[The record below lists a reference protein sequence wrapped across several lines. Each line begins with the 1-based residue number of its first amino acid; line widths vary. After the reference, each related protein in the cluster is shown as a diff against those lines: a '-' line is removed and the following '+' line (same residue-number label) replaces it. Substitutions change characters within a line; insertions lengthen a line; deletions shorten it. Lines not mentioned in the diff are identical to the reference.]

1 MSDAHRELTSRSTH
15 ETIRRQAKRWLKEIE
30 AGDTEA
36 IARFRKLIPNHAAV
50 PKLREVQ
57 HALARGY
64 GLPNWAALKQELIAR
79 EAAARGHAALVALFL
94 EKSALRYGVRPGT
107 QSWGEY
113 EADRPARG
121 ALAQRLLERHP
132 EIIGDSIHTAVAA
145 HDLDAVHDF
154 LGKDAALADK
164 PSGFDGWTPLI
175 RLAFARLPNET
186 LSRNAVAIAQLL
198 LDHGAAANAFW
209 SDGSNQFTPL
219 TGVIGGGEGNQP
231 PHPQAEALARLL
243 IDRGADPV
251 NGQALYNSSL
261 GADDVTWLDLLWSET
276 EKRGEIGRWH
286 EPVRELPAPPL
297 DYLLGNAVPRQPKR
311 AAWLLAHGASAQAL
325 NAYSKQS
332 LVKQAM
338 LDGRSDL
345 VRLLIDNG
353 ASPIKLY
360 GQEAFTAATA
370 RGDEAEAERLLAG
383 NPEFLLSPAP
393 LFVAIRQGKP
403 RIAALALRLGVSPD
417 AQTRDGIR
425 ALHEAAGSDA
435 IEIVA
440 LLIEAGAEIDPIE
453 RRYGSTPLGW
463 ARHQGASAAQIYLA
477 SRSRDIQALCEAA
490 EIERLEALFA
500 EEPAL
505 ANTPARSGEPP
516 LFCLPDDDASACDL
530 VEFLLAAG
538 ADPAVR
544 NAEGLTLAQVAHKRG
559 LLDAAALLETSLL
572 PSGIP
577 LRNTCGGSWW
587 V

>member
-1 MSDAHRELTSRSTH
+1 MSDPTRELTPRSTL

-30 AGDTEA
+30 AGEAEA
-36 IARFRKLIPNHAAV
+36 IARFRKLIPNHAGAA
-50 PKLREVQ
+50 KLREVQ
-57 HALARGY
+57 HALARDY
-64 GLPNWAALKQELIAR
+64 GLANWAALKQELATR

-132 EIIGDSIHTAVAA
+132 EIVRDGIHTAVAA
-145 HDLDAVHDF
+145 HDLDAVSTLLRD
-154 LGKDAALADK
+154 DAGLADK
-164 PSGFDGWTPLI
+164 PSEFDDWRPLV
-175 RLAFARLPNET
+175 RLAFTRLPNEA
-186 LSRNAVAIAQLL
+186 LSRNAVAIALLL
-198 LDHGAAANAFW
+198 LDHGADPNALF
-209 SDGSNQFTPL
+209 SDGTNHFTPL
-219 TGVIGGGEGNQP
+219 TGVIGGGESNQP

-243 IDRGADPV
+243 IDRGADPL

-261 GADDVTWLDLLWSET
+261 GADDVFWLDLLWSET
-276 EKRGEIGRWH
+276 DKRGETGRWR

-345 VRLLIDNG
+345 VRLLVDHG
-353 ASPIKLY
+353 ASPIELS
-360 GQEAFTAATA
+360 GQEAFTAAIA
-370 RGDEAEAERLLAG
+370 RGDEIEARRLLEG

-393 LFVAIRQGKP
+393 FFVAIRQGKP
-403 RIAALALRLGVSPD
+403 EIAALALRLGVSPD
-417 AQTRDGIR
+417 AQTRDGVR

-440 LLIEAGAEIDPIE
+440 LLVEAGAEIDPIE

-463 ARHQGASAAQIYLA
+463 ARHQGASATQVYLA
-477 SRSRDIQALCEAA
+477 SRSHDIQALCEAA
-490 EIERLEALFA
+490 EIERLETLFA
-500 EEPAL
+500 EAPAL
-505 ANTPARSGEPP
+505 TNAPARSGQPP
-516 LFCLPDDDASACDL
+516 LFCLPEDDTSACDL

-538 ADPAVR
+538 ADPTVR
-544 NAEGLTLAQVAHKRG
+544 NAQGLTPAQVARKQG
-559 LLDAAALLETSLL
+559 LLDAAALLEAPLL
-572 PSGIP
+572 PSH
-577 LRNTCGGSWW
+577 
-587 V
+587 

>member
-1 MSDAHRELTSRSTH
+1 MSDPTRNLTPRSNL

-30 AGDTEA
+30 AGDGEA
-36 IARFRKLIPNHAAV
+36 IARFRKLIPNHAGK

-57 HALARGY
+57 HALARDY
-64 GLPNWAALKQELIAR
+64 GQANWAALKQELAAR
-79 EAAARGHAALVALFL
+79 EVAARGHAALVALFL

-132 EIIGDSIHTAVAA
+132 EIIGDNLHTAVAA
-145 HDLDAVHDF
+145 HDLDAVSAF
-154 LGKDAALADK
+154 LGKDATLASQ
-164 PSGFDGWTPLI
+164 PSEFDGWTPLV
-175 RLAFARLPNET
+175 RLAFTRLPNEA
-186 LSRNAVAIAQLL
+186 LSRNGVAIAQLL
-198 LDHGAAANAFW
+198 LDHGADPNALF
-209 SDGSNQFTPL
+209 SDGTNHFTPL
-219 TGVIGGGEGNQP
+219 TGIIGGGESGQP

-243 IDRGADPV
+243 IAHGADPL

-276 EKRGEIGRWH
+276 EKRGETQRWH

-311 AAWLLAHGASAQAL
+311 ATWLLAHGARAQAL

-345 VRLLIDNG
+345 VRLLVDNG
-353 ASPIKLY
+353 ASPVELG
-360 GQEAFTAATA
+360 GQEAFTAAVA
-370 RGDEAEAERLLAG
+370 RGDEAEARRLLAG

-403 RIAALALRLGVSPD
+403 EIAALALRLGVSPD
-417 AQTRDGIR
+417 AETRDGVR

-440 LLIEAGAEIDPIE
+440 LLVEAGAEIDPIE
-453 RRYGSTPLGW
+453 RRYGSTPLSW
-463 ARHQGASAAQIYLA
+463 ARHQGSSAAQIYLA
-477 SRSRDIQALCEAA
+477 SRSRDIEALCEAA

-500 EEPAL
+500 EDPAL
-505 ANTPARSGEPP
+505 ANALARSGEPP
-516 LFCLPDDDASACDL
+516 LFCLPDDDTSACDL
-530 VEFLLAAG
+530 VEFLLTAG

-544 NAEGLTLAQVAHKRG
+544 NADGLMPAQAARKRG
-559 LLDAAALLETSLL
+559 LLDAAVLLEALVLAPGEKT
-572 PSGIP
+572 PA
-577 LRNTCGGSWW
+577 GG
-587 V
+587 

>member
-1 MSDAHRELTSRSTH
+1 MSDATRELTPRSTL

-30 AGDTEA
+30 AGDGEA
-36 IARFRKLIPNHAAV
+36 IARFRKLVSGHAGA

-57 HALARGY
+57 HALARDY
-64 GLPNWAALKQELIAR
+64 GFSNWAALKHEFATR
-79 EAAARGHAALVALFL
+79 EAATRGHAALVALFL

-132 EIIGDSIHTAVAA
+132 EIIGDSIHAAVAA
-145 HDLDAVHDF
+145 HDLDTVSAF
-154 LGKDAALADK
+154 LAKDAKLADQ
-164 PSGFDGWTPLI
+164 PNEFDGWTPLV
-175 RLAFARLPNET
+175 RLAFTRLPNGA
-186 LSRNAVAIAQLL
+186 LSRNAIAIAQLL
-198 LDHGAAANAFW
+198 FDHGADPNALF
-209 SDGSNQFTPL
+209 SDGANHFTPL
-219 TGVIGGGEGNQP
+219 TGVIGGGESNQP
-231 PHPQAEALARLL
+231 PHPQALALARLL
-243 IDRGADPV
+243 IARGADPL

-276 EKRGEIGRWH
+276 EKRGETQRWH

-297 DYLLGNAVPRQPKR
+297 DYLLGNAVPRQPRR
-311 AAWLLAHGASAQAL
+311 AAWLLAHGANARAL

-345 VRLLIDNG
+345 VSLLVDNG
-353 ASPIKLY
+353 ASPVQLD
-360 GQEAFTAATA
+360 GQEAFTAAVA
-370 RGDEAEAERLLAG
+370 RGDEDEARRLLAG

-403 RIAALALRLGVSPD
+403 EIAALALRLGVSPN
-417 AQTRDGIR
+417 AQLRDGVC

-435 IEIVA
+435 LEVVA
-440 LLIEAGAEIDPIE
+440 LLVERGAEIDPIE

-463 ARHQGASAAQIYLA
+463 ARHQDSSAAQIYLA
-477 SRSRDIQALCEAA
+477 SRSRDVEALCEAA

-500 EEPAL
+500 EDPAL
-505 ANTPARSGEPP
+505 ANAPARSGEPP
-516 LFCLPDDDASACDL
+516 LFCLPDDDTSACDL

-538 ADPAVR
+538 ADPTMR
-544 NAEGLTLAQVAHKRG
+544 NAGGLTPAQVARERG
-559 LLDAAALLETSLL
+559 LLDAAVLLEAALL
-572 PSGIP
+572 PSGGKTP
-577 LRNTCGGSWW
+577 ARG
-587 V
+587 

>member
-1 MSDAHRELTSRSTH
+1 MSDAPRELTSRSTH

-30 AGDTEA
+30 AGDAEA

-94 EKSALRYGVRPGT
+94 EKSALR
-107 QSWGEY
+107 
-113 EADRPARG
+113 
-121 ALAQRLLERHP
+121 
-132 EIIGDSIHTAVAA
+132 
-145 HDLDAVHDF
+145 
-154 LGKDAALADK
+154 
-164 PSGFDGWTPLI
+164 
-175 RLAFARLPNET
+175 
-186 LSRNAVAIAQLL
+186 
-198 LDHGAAANAFW
+198 
-209 SDGSNQFTPL
+209 
-219 TGVIGGGEGNQP
+219 
-231 PHPQAEALARLL
+231 
-243 IDRGADPV
+243 
-251 NGQALYNSSL
+251 
-261 GADDVTWLDLLWSET
+261 
-276 EKRGEIGRWH
+276 
-286 EPVRELPAPPL
+286 
-297 DYLLGNAVPRQPKR
+297 
-311 AAWLLAHGASAQAL
+311 
-325 NAYSKQS
+325 
-332 LVKQAM
+332 
-338 LDGRSDL
+338 
-345 VRLLIDNG
+345 
-353 ASPIKLY
+353 
-360 GQEAFTAATA
+360 
-370 RGDEAEAERLLAG
+370 
-383 NPEFLLSPAP
+383 
-393 LFVAIRQGKP
+393 
-403 RIAALALRLGVSPD
+403 LGVSPD
-417 AQTRDGIR
+417 AETRDGIR

-544 NAEGLTLAQVAHKRG
+544 NAEGMTPAQAARKRG
-559 LLDAAALLETSLL
+559 LLDAAALLAARLL
-572 PSGIP
+572 PLWIP

>member
-1 MSDAHRELTSRSTH
+1 MSDPSRDLTPRSNL

-36 IARFRKLIPNHAAV
+36 LARFRKLMPGHAGA

-57 HALARGY
+57 HALARDY
-64 GLPNWAALKQELIAR
+64 GLASWAALKQELTTR

-132 EIIGDSIHTAVAA
+132 DIASDSIHTAIAA
-145 HDLDAVHDF
+145 HDLDAVSAF
-154 LGKDAALADK
+154 LHKDAALADR
-164 PSGFDGWTPLI
+164 PSGFDGWTPLV
-175 RLAFARLPNET
+175 RLAFTRLPNEA
-186 LSRNAVAIAQLL
+186 LSRNAVAITQLL
-198 LDHGAAANAFW
+198 LDHGADPNALF
-209 SDGSNQFTPL
+209 SDGSNHFTPL
-219 TGVIGGGEGNQP
+219 TGVIGGGESGQP
-231 PHPQAEALARLL
+231 PHPQAEELARLL
-243 IDRGADPV
+243 IVRGADPV

-276 EKRGEIGRWH
+276 DKRGETQRWR

-311 AAWLLAHGASAQAL
+311 AAWLLAHGADAQAL

-332 LVKQAM
+332 LVRQAM
-338 LDGRSDL
+338 IDGRSDL
-345 VRLLIDNG
+345 VRLLVDNG
-353 ASPIKLY
+353 ASPVVLD
-360 GQEAFTAATA
+360 GQEAFTAAIA
-370 RGDEAEAERLLAG
+370 RGDEAEARRLLESD
-383 NPEFLLSPAP
+383 PEFLLSPAP

-403 RIAALALRLGVSPD
+403 EIAMLALRLGVSPD
-417 AQTRDGIR
+417 AQTRDGVR

-440 LLIEAGAEIDPIE
+440 LLVKAGAEIDPIE

-463 ARHQGASAAQIYLA
+463 ARHQSASAAQIYLA
-477 SRSRDIQALCEAA
+477 SRSRDVEALCQAA

-500 EEPAL
+500 EDAAL
-505 ANTPARSGEPP
+505 ANAPARSAEPP
-516 LFCLPDDDASACDL
+516 LFCLPDDDTSACDL
-530 VEFLLAAG
+530 VDFLLGAG
-538 ADPAVR
+538 ADPTVR
-544 NAEGLTLAQVAHKRG
+544 NAEGLTPAQVARKRG
-559 LLDAAALLETSLL
+559 LLDATALIESVLL
-572 PSGIP
+572 PSGEKVAA
-577 LRNTCGGSWW
+577 RSADG
-587 V
+587 

>member
-1 MSDAHRELTSRSTH
+1 MSDPSRELTSRSTL

-30 AGDTEA
+30 AGDGEA
-36 IARFRKLIPNHAAV
+36 IARFRKLIPNHAGVA
-50 PKLREVQ
+50 KLREVQ
-57 HALARGY
+57 HALARDY
-64 GLPNWAALKQELIAR
+64 GLSNWAALKQELAAR

-132 EIIGDSIHTAVAA
+132 EIARDSLHTAVAA
-145 HDLDAVHDF
+145 HDLDAVGAF
-154 LGKDAALADK
+154 LRKDAALSDK
-164 PSGFDGWTPLI
+164 PSEFDGWTPLV
-175 RLAFARLPNET
+175 RLAFTRLPNEA

-198 LDHGAAANAFW
+198 LDHGADPNALF
-209 SDGSNQFTPL
+209 SDGSNHFTPL
-219 TGVIGGGEGNQP
+219 TGVIGGGESNQP

-243 IDRGADPV
+243 IARGADPV

-261 GADDVTWLDLLWSET
+261 GADDVIWLDLLWSET
-276 EKRGEIGRWH
+276 DKRSETQRWR

-311 AAWLLAHGASAQAL
+311 AAWLIAHGADAQAL

-332 LVKQAM
+332 LIKQAM

-345 VRLLIDNG
+345 VRLLVDNG
-353 ASPIKLY
+353 ASPVQLD
-360 GQEAFTAATA
+360 GQDAFTAAVA
-370 RGDEAEAERLLAG
+370 RGDEAEARQLLSGDPDFVA
-383 NPEFLLSPAP
+383 SPAP

-403 RIAALALRLGVSPD
+403 EIAALALRLGVSPD
-417 AQTRDGIR
+417 ARTRDGVR

-435 IEIVA
+435 IGIVA
-440 LLIEAGAEIDPIE
+440 LLAEAGAEIDPIE

-477 SRSRDIQALCEAA
+477 SRSRDVEALCQAA

-505 ANTPARSGEPP
+505 ANAPARSGEPP
-516 LFCLPDDDASACDL
+516 LFCLPDDDTSACDL

-538 ADPAVR
+538 AEPAVR
-544 NAEGLTLAQVAHKRG
+544 NGEGLTPAQIARKRG
-559 LLDAAALLETSLL
+559 LLDAAASLENSLL
-572 PSGIP
+572 PRDSSAQG
-577 LRNTCGGSWW
+577 
-587 V
+587 

>member
-1 MSDAHRELTSRSTH
+1 MSDPARELTSRSTL

-30 AGDTEA
+30 AGDVQA
-36 IARFRKLIPNHAAV
+36 LDRFRKLIPNHAGVA
-50 PKLREVQ
+50 KLREVQ
-57 HALARGY
+57 HALARDY
-64 GLPNWAALKQELIAR
+64 GLASWAALKQELITR
-79 EAAARGHAALVALFL
+79 EAAAQGHAALVALFL

-132 EIIGDSIHTAVAA
+132 EIVRDNIHAAVAA
-145 HDLDAVHDF
+145 HDLDAVSA
-154 LGKDAALADK
+154 LLRKDAALSDK
-164 PSGFDGWTPLI
+164 PREFDGWTPLV
-175 RLAFARLPNET
+175 RLAFTRLPNEA

-198 LDHGAAANAFW
+198 LDHGADPNALF
-209 SDGSNQFTPL
+209 SDGSNHFTPL
-219 TGVIGGGEGNQP
+219 TGVIGGGESNQP
-231 PHPQAEALARLL
+231 PHPQTEALARLL
-243 IDRGADPV
+243 IARGADPV

-261 GADDVTWLDLLWSET
+261 GADDVIWLDLLWSET
-276 EKRGEIGRWH
+276 DKRSETQRWH

-311 AAWLLAHGASAQAL
+311 AAWLIAHGADAQAL

-338 LDGRSDL
+338 LDGRDDL
-345 VRLLIDNG
+345 VRLLVENG
-353 ASPIKLY
+353 ASPVQLD
-360 GQEAFTAATA
+360 GQDAFTAAVA
-370 RGDEAEAERLLAG
+370 RGDEAEARRLLSGDPDLVA
-383 NPEFLLSPAP
+383 SPAP
-393 LFVAIRQGKP
+393 LFVAIRQDKP
-403 RIAALALRLGVSPD
+403 EIAALALHLGVSPD
-417 AQTRDGIR
+417 ARTRDGVR

-440 LLIEAGAEIDPIE
+440 LLVEAGAEIDPVE

-477 SRSRDIQALCEAA
+477 SRSRDVEALCQAA

-505 ANTPARSGEPP
+505 ANAPARSGEPP
-516 LFCLPDDDASACDL
+516 LFCLPDDDTSACDL

-538 ADPAVR
+538 AEPAVR
-544 NAEGLTLAQVAHKRG
+544 NGEGLTPAQIARKRG
-559 LLDAAALLETSLL
+559 LLDAAASLENSLL
-572 PSGIP
+572 PRDSSAQG
-577 LRNTCGGSWW
+577 
-587 V
+587 

>member
-1 MSDAHRELTSRSTH
+1 MSDPTRELTPRSTL

-36 IARFRKLIPNHAAV
+36 IARFRKLMPGHAGGA
-50 PKLREVQ
+50 KLREVQ
-57 HALARGY
+57 HALARDY
-64 GLPNWAALKQELIAR
+64 GLASWAALKQELTTR
-79 EAAARGHAALVALFL
+79 EVVARGHAALVALFL

-132 EIIGDSIHTAVAA
+132 EIVSDSIYTAVAA
-145 HDLDAVHDF
+145 HDLDAVHAF
-154 LGKDAALADK
+154 LGKNAALADR
-164 PSGFDGWTPLI
+164 PSEFDGWTPLV
-175 RLAFARLPNET
+175 RLAFTRLPNEA
-186 LSRNAVAIAQLL
+186 LSRNATAIAQLL
-198 LDHGAAANAFW
+198 LDHGADPNALF
-209 SDGSNQFTPL
+209 SDGTNHFTPL
-219 TGVIGGGEGNQP
+219 TGVIGGGESAQP

-243 IDRGADPV
+243 IARGADPL

-276 EKRGEIGRWH
+276 EKRGQTGRWH

-311 AAWLLAHGASAQAL
+311 AAWLLAHGANARAL
-325 NAYSKQS
+325 NAYSRQS

-345 VRLLIDNG
+345 VQLLVDNG
-353 ASPIKLY
+353 ASPVELS
-360 GQEAFTAATA
+360 GQEAVTAAVA
-370 RGDEAEAERLLAG
+370 RCDEAEARRLLTG
-383 NPEFLLSPAP
+383 NPEFLLNPAP
-393 LFVAIRQGKP
+393 LLVGIRQGKLEV
-403 RIAALALRLGVSPD
+403 AALALRLGVSPD
-417 AQTRDGIR
+417 AQTRDGVR

-440 LLIEAGAEIDPIE
+440 LLVEAGAEIDPIE

-477 SRSRDIQALCEAA
+477 SRSRDVEALCQAA
-490 EIERLEALFA
+490 EIERLGALFA
-500 EEPAL
+500 DDPTL
-505 ANTPARSGEPP
+505 ANAPARSGQPP
-516 LFCLPDDDASACDL
+516 LFCLPDDDTSACDL

-538 ADPAVR
+538 ADPLAR
-544 NAEGLTLAQVAHKRG
+544 NAEELTPAQAARKQG

-572 PSGIP
+572 PSGEKVAA
-577 LRNTCGGSWW
+577 RSADG
-587 V
+587 

>member
-1 MSDAHRELTSRSTH
+1 MSDATRELTSRSTL

-30 AGDTEA
+30 AGDTET
-36 IARFRKLIPNHAAV
+36 IARFRKLIPNHAGA

-57 HALARGY
+57 HALARDY

-79 EAAARGHAALVALFL
+79 EAAARGHATLVALFL

-132 EIIGDSIHTAVAA
+132 DIARDSIHTAVAA
-145 HDLDAVHDF
+145 HDLDAVSA
-154 LGKDAALADK
+154 LLRKDAALSNK
-164 PSGFDGWTPLI
+164 PSEFDGWTPLV
-175 RLAFARLPNET
+175 RLAFTRLPNEA

-198 LDHGAAANAFW
+198 LDHGADPNALF
-209 SDGSNQFTPL
+209 SDGSNHFTPL

-231 PHPQAEALARLL
+231 PHPRAEALARLL
-243 IDRGADPV
+243 IARGADPL

-261 GADDVTWLDLLWSET
+261 GADDVTWLDLLWNET
-276 EKRGEIGRWH
+276 EKRGEIGRWR

-311 AAWLLAHGASAQAL
+311 AAWLLAHGADAHAL
-325 NAYSKQS
+325 NAYSQQS

-345 VRLLIDNG
+345 VRLLVDNG
-353 ASPIKLY
+353 ASPVELH
-360 GQEAFTAATA
+360 GQEAFTAAVA
-370 RGDEAEAERLLAG
+370 RGDEIQARQLLAG

-403 RIAALALRLGVSPD
+403 EIAALALRLGVSPD
-417 AQTRDGIR
+417 AQTRDGVR

-440 LLIEAGAEIDPIE
+440 LLVEASAQIDPIE
-453 RRYGSTPLGW
+453 RRYRSTPLGW

-477 SRSRDIQALCEAA
+477 SRSSDIQALCEAA
-490 EIERLEALFA
+490 EIERLEALIA

-505 ANTPARSGEPP
+505 ATAPARSGEAP
-516 LFCLPDDDASACDL
+516 LFCLPDDDISACDL
-530 VEFLLAAG
+530 VDFLLAAG
-538 ADPAVR
+538 ADPKVR
-544 NAEGLTLAQVAHKRG
+544 NAEELTPAEVARKRG
-559 LLDAAALLETSLL
+559 LLDAAALIEASLL
-572 PSGIP
+572 PSGEKVAA
-577 LRNTCGGSWW
+577 RSADG
-587 V
+587 

>member
-1 MSDAHRELTSRSTH
+1 MSDATRELTSRSTL

-36 IARFRKLIPNHAAV
+36 LARFRRLIPNHAGA

-57 HALARGY
+57 HALARDY
-64 GLPNWAALKQELIAR
+64 GLANWAALKQELAAR
-79 EAAARGHAALVALFL
+79 EVAARGHAALVALFL

-107 QSWGEY
+107 QSWGGY

-132 EIIGDSIHTAVAA
+132 EIVRDSIHTAIAA
-145 HDLDAVHDF
+145 HDLDAVSTF
-154 LGKDAALADK
+154 LRKDAALADK
-164 PSGFDGWTPLI
+164 PSGFDGWTPLV
-175 RLAFARLPNET
+175 RLAFTRLPNEA

-198 LDHGAAANAFW
+198 LDHGADSNALF
-209 SDGSNQFTPL
+209 SDGTNHFTPL
-219 TGVIGGGEGNQP
+219 TGVIGGGESNQP
-231 PHPQAEALARLL
+231 PHPQAQALARLL
-243 IDRGADPV
+243 IARGADPV

-276 EKRGEIGRWH
+276 QKRSETRRWH
-286 EPVRELPAPPL
+286 EPVRELPASPL

-353 ASPIKLY
+353 ASPIKLD
-360 GQEAFTAATA
+360 GQEAFTAAVA
-370 RGDEAEAERLLAG
+370 RGDEPEARRLLVG
-383 NPEFLLSPAP
+383 NPEFLREPVP

-403 RIAALALRLGVSPD
+403 QIAALALRLGVSPD
-417 AQTRDGIR
+417 AQTHDGVR

-435 IEIVA
+435 IGIVA
-440 LLIEAGAEIDPIE
+440 LLVEAGAEIDPIE
-453 RRYGSTPLGW
+453 RRFGSTPLGW

-477 SRSRDIQALCEAA
+477 SRSSDIQALCEAA

-505 ANTPARSGEPP
+505 ANAPARSGEPP
-516 LFCLPDDDASACDL
+516 LFCLPDDDTSACDL

-538 ADPAVR
+538 ADPAAR
-544 NAEGLTLAQVAHKRG
+544 NAEGLMPAQVARKRG
-559 LLDAAALLETSLL
+559 LLDAATLIEASLL
-572 PSGIP
+572 PSGEKVAA
-577 LRNTCGGSWW
+577 RSADG
-587 V
+587 

>member
-1 MSDAHRELTSRSTH
+1 MSDATRELTPRSTL

-30 AGDTEA
+30 AGDAEA
-36 IARFRKLIPNHAAV
+36 LARFRKLIPNHAGAA
-50 PKLREVQ
+50 KLREVQ
-57 HALARGY
+57 HALARDY
-64 GLPNWAALKQELIAR
+64 GLASWAALKQELAAR
-79 EAAARGHAALVALFL
+79 EAATRGHATLVALFL

-132 EIIGDSIHTAVAA
+132 EIARDSLHTAVAA
-145 HDLDAVHDF
+145 HDLDTVSAV
-154 LGKDAALADK
+154 LRKDATLADK
-164 PSGFDGWTPLI
+164 PSAFDGWTPLI
-175 RLAFARLPNET
+175 RLAFTRLPSEA

-198 LDHGAAANAFW
+198 LDHGADPNALF
-209 SDGSNQFTPL
+209 SDGTNHFTPL
-219 TGVIGGGEGNQP
+219 TGVIGGGESNQP
-231 PHPQAEALARLL
+231 PHPQADALARLL
-243 IDRGADPV
+243 IARGADPL

-261 GADDVTWLDLLWSET
+261 GADDVTWLDLLWNET
-276 EKRGEIGRWH
+276 EKRGEGARWR

-311 AAWLLAHGASAQAL
+311 AAWLLAHGADAQTL

-345 VRLLIDNG
+345 VRLLVDNG
-353 ASPIKLY
+353 ANPVELS
-360 GQEAFTAATA
+360 GQEAFTAAVA
-370 RGDEAEAERLLAG
+370 RGDESEARQLLDG
-383 NPEFLLSPAP
+383 NPDFLVSPAP

-403 RIAALALRLGVSPD
+403 EIAALALRLGVSPD
-417 AQTRDGIR
+417 AETRDGVR

-440 LLIEAGAEIDPIE
+440 LLADAGAEIDPIE

-477 SRSRDIQALCEAA
+477 SRSRDIQALCEAG
-490 EIERLEALFA
+490 EIERLEMLFA
-500 EEPAL
+500 EEQAL
-505 ANTPARSGEPP
+505 ANAPARSGEPP
-516 LFCLPDDDASACDL
+516 LFCLPDDDTSACDL

-544 NAEGLTLAQVAHKRG
+544 NVEGLAPAQVARKRG
-559 LLDAAALLETSLL
+559 LLDAAALIEASLL
-572 PSGIP
+572 PSGEKVAA
-577 LRNTCGGSWW
+577 RSADG
-587 V
+587 

>member
-1 MSDAHRELTSRSTH
+1 MSDPTRELTSRSTL

-30 AGDTEA
+30 AGDGEA
-36 IARFRKLIPNHAAV
+36 IARFRKLIPNHAGAA
-50 PKLREVQ
+50 KLREVQ
-57 HALARGY
+57 YALARDY
-64 GLPNWAALKQELIAR
+64 GLANWAALKQELAAR

-121 ALAQRLLERHP
+121 ALAQHLLERHP
-132 EIIGDSIHTAVAA
+132 EIAGDSIHTAVAA
-145 HDLDAVHDF
+145 HDLEAVRAF
-154 LGKDAALADK
+154 LGRDGALADK
-164 PSGFDGWTPLI
+164 PSDFDGWTPLV
-175 RLAFARLPNET
+175 RLAFSRLPNEA

-198 LDHGAAANAFW
+198 LDHDADPNALF
-209 SDGSNQFTPL
+209 SDGSNHFTPL

-231 PHPQAEALARLL
+231 PHPQAKALARLL
-243 IDRGADPV
+243 IACGADPL

-261 GADDVTWLDLLWSET
+261 GADDVSWLDLLWSET
-276 EKRGEIGRWH
+276 EKRGEGARWH

-311 AAWLLAHGASAQAL
+311 AAWLLAHGARAQTV

-345 VRLLIDNG
+345 VRLLVENG
-353 ASPIKLY
+353 ASPVELG
-360 GQEAFTAATA
+360 GQEAFTAAVA
-370 RGDEAEAERLLAG
+370 RGDETEARRLLDG
-383 NPEFLLSPAP
+383 NPDFRLAPAP
-393 LFVAIRQGKP
+393 LLVAIRQGKP
-403 RIAALALRLGVSPD
+403 EIATLALRLGVSPD
-417 AQTRDGIR
+417 AGTRDGVR

-440 LLIEAGAEIDPIE
+440 LLVDAGAEIDPIE

-477 SRSRDIQALCEAA
+477 SRSRDIEALCEAG
-490 EIERLEALFA
+490 EIERLEILFA
-500 EEPAL
+500 REPAL
-505 ANTPARSGEPP
+505 ANAPARSGEPP
-516 LFCLPDDDASACDL
+516 LFCLPDDDTSACDL

-538 ADPAVR
+538 ADPAAR
-544 NAEGLTLAQVAHKRG
+544 NKQELTPAQAARKRG
-559 LLDAAALLETSLL
+559 LLDAATLLEAALQ
-572 PSGIP
+572 PVG
-577 LRNTCGGSWW
+577 
-587 V
+587 

>member
-1 MSDAHRELTSRSTH
+1 MSDATRELTSRSTL

-30 AGDTEA
+30 AGDAEA
-36 IARFRKLIPNHAAV
+36 IVRFRKLIPNHAAV

-57 HALARGY
+57 HALARDY
-64 GLPNWAALKQELIAR
+64 GLANWAALKQELIAR

-121 ALAQRLLERHP
+121 GLAQRLLERHP
-132 EIIGDSIHTAVAA
+132 AIARDSVHAAVAA
-145 HDLDAVHDF
+145 HDLAAVSAW
-154 LGKDAALADK
+154 LSKDAKLADT
-164 PSGFDGWTPLI
+164 PSEFDGWTPLI
-175 RLAFARLPNET
+175 RLAFTRLPNEAQ
-186 LSRNAVAIAQLL
+186 SHNAVAIAQLL
-198 LDHGAAANAFW
+198 LDHGADPNGLF
-209 SDGSNQFTPL
+209 SDGTNHFTPL
-219 TGVIGGGEGNQP
+219 TGVIGGGENNQP

-243 IDRGADPV
+243 IARGADPL

-276 EKRGEIGRWH
+276 EKRGETRRWH

-311 AAWLLAHGASAQAL
+311 AAWLLAHGANAQAL

-345 VRLLIDNG
+345 VRLLVDNG
-353 ASPIKLY
+353 ASPVALD
-360 GQEAFTAATA
+360 GQEAFTAAVA
-370 RGDEAEAERLLAG
+370 RGDEAEARRLLTG
-383 NPEFLLSPAP
+383 NQEFLLSPAP
-393 LFVAIRQGKP
+393 LFVAIRQGKSQ
-403 RIAALALRLGVSPD
+403 IAALALRLGVSPD
-417 AQTRDGIR
+417 AETQDGVR

-440 LLIEAGAEIDPIE
+440 LLVESGAEIDPIE

-477 SRSRDIQALCEAA
+477 SRSSDIEALCQAA

-505 ANTPARSGEPP
+505 ANTSARSGHPP
-516 LFCLPDDDASACDL
+516 LFCLPDDDTSACDL
-530 VEFLLAAG
+530 VDFLLAVG
-538 ADPAVR
+538 ADPMAR
-544 NAEGLTLAQVAHKRG
+544 NGEGLMPAQVARKRG
-559 LLDAAALLETSLL
+559 LLDAAALLEAPLL
-572 PSGIP
+572 PSGEKVAA
-577 LRNTCGGSWW
+577 RSADG
-587 V
+587 

>member
-1 MSDAHRELTSRSTH
+1 MSDPTRELTPRSNL
-15 ETIRRQAKRWLKEIE
+15 ETIRRQAKRWLREIE
-30 AGDTEA
+30 AGDSEA
-36 IARFRKLIPNHAAV
+36 ISRFRKLMPGHAGV

-57 HALARGY
+57 HAVARDY
-64 GLPNWAALKQELIAR
+64 GLSNWAILKQELAAR
-79 EAAARGHAALVALFL
+79 EAAAQGHAALVALFL

-132 EIIGDSIHTAVAA
+132 EIIRDSLHTAVAA
-145 HDLDAVHDF
+145 HDLDAVSEFID
-154 LGKDAALADK
+154 KDAALADK
-164 PSGFDGWTPLI
+164 PSGFDGWTPLV
-175 RLAFARLPNET
+175 RLAFTRLPNEA

-198 LDHGAAANAFW
+198 LDHGADPNALF
-209 SDGSNQFTPL
+209 SDGANHFTPL
-219 TGVIGGGEGNQP
+219 TGVIGYGESNQP

-243 IDRGADPV
+243 IARGADPV

-261 GADDVTWLDLLWSET
+261 GTDDVTWLDLLWSET
-276 EKRGEIGRWH
+276 EKRDETGRWH

-311 AAWLLAHGASAQAL
+311 AAWLLAHGARAQAL

-345 VRLLIDNG
+345 VRLLVDNG
-353 ASPIKLY
+353 ASPVELD
-360 GQEAFTAATA
+360 GQEAFTAAVA
-370 RGDEAEAERLLAG
+370 RGAEDEARRLLAG
-383 NPEFLLSPAP
+383 NPEFLLDPAP

-403 RIAALALRLGVSPD
+403 EIAALALRLGVSPD
-417 AQTRDGIR
+417 AQTRDGVR

-435 IEIVA
+435 IGIVA
-440 LLIEAGAEIDPIE
+440 LLVEAGAEIDPIE

-477 SRSRDIQALCEAA
+477 SRSSDIQALCEAA
-490 EIERLEALFA
+490 EIERLEALFT

-505 ANTPARSGEPP
+505 ANAPARAGQPP
-516 LFCLPDDDASACDL
+516 LFCLPDDDTSACDL
-530 VEFLLAAG
+530 VEFLLTAG

-544 NAEGLTLAQVAHKRG
+544 NGEGQTPAQVARKRG
-559 LLDAAALLETSLL
+559 LLDTSALLEASPLL
-572 PSGIP
+572 SGEKVAA
-577 LRNTCGGSWW
+577 RSADG
-587 V
+587 

>member
-1 MSDAHRELTSRSTH
+1 MSDVTRELTPRSTL

-30 AGDTEA
+30 AGDGEA
-36 IARFRKLIPNHAAV
+36 IARFRELIPNHAGA

-57 HALARGY
+57 HALARDY
-64 GLPNWAALKQELIAR
+64 GLTSWAVLKQELAVR
-79 EAAARGHAALVALFL
+79 EAAARGHAALVELFL

-132 EIIGDSIHTAVAA
+132 EIAGDSIHTAIAA
-145 HDLDAVHDF
+145 HDLDAVRDF
-154 LGKDAALADK
+154 LGRDTMLADK
-164 PSGFDGWTPLI
+164 PSDFDGWTPLV
-175 RLAFARLPNET
+175 RLAFTRLPNEA
-186 LSRNAVAIAQLL
+186 LSRNAVAIARLL
-198 LDHGAAANAFW
+198 LDHGADPNALF
-209 SDGSNQFTPL
+209 SDGSNHFTPL

-243 IDRGADPV
+243 IARGADPLY
-251 NGQALYNSSL
+251 GQALYNSSL
-261 GADDVTWLDLLWSET
+261 GADEVFWLDLLWSET
-276 EKRGEIGRWH
+276 EKRGEGARWR

-311 AAWLLAHGASAQAL
+311 AAWLLAHGARAQAL

-345 VRLLIDNG
+345 VRLLVDNG
-353 ASPIKLY
+353 ASPVELS
-360 GQEAFTAATA
+360 GQEAFTAAVA
-370 RGDEAEAERLLAG
+370 RGDEAEARRLLDG
-383 NPEFLLSPAP
+383 NPDFLINPAP
-393 LFVAIRQGKP
+393 LLVAIRQSKP
-403 RIAALALRLGVSPD
+403 ETAALALRLGVSPD
-417 AQTRDGIR
+417 AQTRDGVR

-440 LLIEAGAEIDPIE
+440 LLVEAGAAIDPIE

-477 SRSRDIQALCEAA
+477 SRSHDIEALCQAG
-490 EIERLEALFA
+490 EIERLETLFA
-500 EEPAL
+500 EAPVL
-505 ANTPARSGEPP
+505 ANASARSGEPP
-516 LFCLPDDDASACDL
+516 LFCLPDDDTSACDL

-538 ADPAVR
+538 SDPKAR
-544 NAEGLTLAQVAHKRG
+544 NKQGLTPAQAARKRG
-559 LLDAAALLETSLL
+559 LLDTAARLEAALQSA
-572 PSGIP
+572 G
-577 LRNTCGGSWW
+577 
-587 V
+587 